1 MWCLSRNGVQAKKVD
16 RTSFRDVST
25 PDPNVVQDGVE
36 VGVGVGDSG
45 GVVLRETSPHCPQSP
60 PQGWFQQHH
69 DDRNMVSK
77 A

>member
-36 VGVGVGDSG
+36 DNV
-45 GVVLRETSPHCPQSP
+45 P
-60 PQGWFQQHH
+60 
-69 DDRNMVSK
+69 
-77 A
+77 